1 MTEPRRPVRRTFPG
15 EPEQV
20 QHAREFVTRRLAAA
34 GCPEGALRDIQLCVA
49 ELCNNA
55 VTHTLSGLGGS
66 FTVTVHLVGTTVH
79 VEVADAGPTS
89 SQVPAGEPENGWGLG
104 LVAGLAHRKGRV
116 TWFAFDW

>member
-1 MTEPRRPVRRTFPG
+1 MV
-15 EPEQV
+15 
-20 QHAREFVTRRLAAA
+20 RRLAGA
-34 GCPEGALRDIQLCVA
+34 GCPAGTLRDIELCVA

-66 FTVTVHLVGTTVH
+66 FTVTLHVVGRTTH

-89 SQVPAGEPENGWGLG
+89 SRFPDNEPENGWGLG